1 MLFENEEYEDPRST
15 EEKIID
21 KLDFHQS
28 EIIQLTEVVNTL
40 KAELEALKEK
50 YNDLAQTIAAEEEE
64 AVSNIKMLNIVSR
77 TTKSTSGITFDVM
90 ETNDLEGYQYP
101 VQLDKA
107 VKKLVNNWQL
117 AYDPSKMEVII
128 KANGY
133 PLLTL
138 IK

>member
-1 MLFENEEYEDPRST
+1 MLFDNEEYEDPRST

-21 KLDFHQS
+21 RLDFQQS
-28 EIIQLTEVVNTL
+28 EIIQLTELVNTL
-40 KAELEALKEK
+40 KDELKELKEK